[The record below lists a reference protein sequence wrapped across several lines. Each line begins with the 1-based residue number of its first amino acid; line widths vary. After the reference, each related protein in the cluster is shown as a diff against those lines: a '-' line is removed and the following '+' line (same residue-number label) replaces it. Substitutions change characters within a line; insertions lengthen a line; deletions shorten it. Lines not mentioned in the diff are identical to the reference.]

1 MLLTRVAV
9 VPYEME
15 IDPRELMYVSAALQT
30 QVIRDLSPIWGVSAV
45 VCPFQKLKNVP
56 PGYVPLALIDD
67 ELPLHRA
74 GFHLPAGG
82 QAAALVQYCGDWT
95 GAASHELIEMLCDP
109 SGTATRTAPSL
120 SSEQGLVEYLMEVC
134 DPVERSGYIIDGV
147 IVSDFVTPHYYDAP
161 GTTGGP
167 YSFTGRVGGPLQ
179 LLEGGYITWT
189 APDDAVYQVFGPG
202 GDPTK
207 LADVPP
213 NFSRQAIDADDKAKE
228 SMRGR
233 ECGKGPQFCERAVAK
248 RYGTM
253 LHDEIERIVRSV
265 QPLPAEVGG
274 FRELIWRLG
283 SDDDFRRDFMA
294 NPSKAVQKAGLT
306 IPVGKFP
313 PSLSALPDKE
323 HYQDLLHALDQGHR
337 FGVDFADP
345 MTVAA
350 LGKMAR
356 HWP

>member
-9 VPYEME
+9 VPYELE

-30 QVIRDLSPIWGVSAV
+30 QVIRDLSPIWGISAV
-45 VCPFQKLKNVP
+45 VSPFQTLDTVP
-56 PGYVPLALIDD
+56 PGYVPLALIDK

-74 GFHLPAGG
+74 GFHLPQGG

-120 SSEQGLVEYLMEVC
+120 SPEQGLVDYLMEVC
-134 DPVERSGYIIDGV
+134 DPVERSGYMIDGV

-161 GTTGGP
+161 GTTGNR
-167 YSFTGRVGGPLQ
+167 YSFTGGVGGPLKV
-179 LLEGGYITWT
+179 LKGGYITWT
-189 APDDAVYQVFGPG
+189 AADDAVYQVFGPG
-202 GDPTK
+202 GKPTK
-207 LADVPP
+207 LFDAPAS
-213 NFSRQAIDADDKAKE
+213 FSRQAIDADDTAKR
-228 SMRGR
+228 SMRNRKCG
-233 ECGKGPQFCERAVAK
+233 ECPQFSDRAAAK

-265 QPLPAEVGG
+265 QPLPKDVAG
-274 FRELIWRLG
+274 FRELIRRLAA
-283 SDDDFRRDFMA
+283 DDKFRRDFMA
-294 NPSKAVQKAGLT
+294 NPGSAARKAGPT

-313 PSLSALPDKE
+313 PSLAALPDKE
-323 HYQDLLHALDQGHR
+323 HYQDLLHALDQGQR

-350 LGKMAR
+350 LAKMAR
-356 HWP
+356 H